1 MLRKV
6 SGQNHLITATSTH
19 TAGATLRVVRP
30 ERRNRTSYWATA
42 SSTLVILLAAIN
54 LAGCRPAHSQD
65 DPRTLPQ
72 LVEIATVRPADAPE
86 RAFTGVVVARVQSNL
101 GFRVPGKLIQRL
113 VNIGDFV
120 RRGQA
125 LMRIDRNDLE
135 LAIAAKDAAVA
146 SAKARAIQ
154 TAADEGRYRTL
165 LDAGV
170 ATRQKYDQ
178 VKAAADTA
186 RAELRQAKAEAQ
198 VADNEGGYSVLTAD
212 ADGVVTDT
220 LAEPGQVVA
229 AGQTVVKLAHDG
241 PREAAVYLPETIR
254 PALGSI
260 VRATLY
266 GETASV
272 PARLRQLSDAADSET
287 RTFEARYILEGVDA
301 KAPLGATV
309 TIELPAG
316 TQTSD
321 PSKVPIASVI
331 DRGNGPGVWAL
342 NTKTSTVSFRPVK
355 VLRLGDEDAVLAD
368 GVKPG
373 EEVVALGAHLLSDG
387 QHVRLADQ
395 KGSIQ

>member
-1 MLRKV
+1 LKTFNFV
-6 SGQNHLITATSTH
+6 
-19 TAGATLRVVRP
+19 
-30 ERRNRTSYWATA
+30 
-42 SSTLVILLAAIN
+42 LALTIAA
-54 LAGCRPAHSQD
+54 LCFAGCESAHES
-65 DPRTLPQ
+65 DPRTGIQ
-72 LVEIATVRPADAPE
+72 FVQVATVQSAGPSE
-86 RAFTGVVVARVQSNL
+86 RAFTGVVTARVQSNL
-101 GFRVPGKLIQRL
+101 GFRVPGKVVQRL

-154 TAADEGRYRTL
+154 TAADEVRYRTL

-170 ATRQKYDQ
+170 ATRQNYDQ

-186 RAELRQAKAEAQ
+186 RAEVRQAKAEAQ

-260 VRATLY
+260 VRATVY
-266 GETASV
+266 GGTVSV

-287 RTFEARYILEGVDA
+287 RTFEARYVLEGVDA
-301 KAPLGATV
+301 QAPLGATV

-321 PSKVPIASVI
+321 PSEVPIASII

-342 NTKTSTVSFRPVK
+342 NMKTSTVSFRPVK

-387 QHVRLADQ
+387 QHVRFAEE

>member
-1 MLRKV
+1 LKTFNFV
-6 SGQNHLITATSTH
+6 
-19 TAGATLRVVRP
+19 
-30 ERRNRTSYWATA
+30 
-42 SSTLVILLAAIN
+42 LALTIAALS
-54 LAGCRPAHSQD
+54 LAGCESAHES
-65 DPRTLPQ
+65 DPRTGIQ
-72 LVEIATVRPADAPE
+72 FVQVATVQSAGPSE
-86 RAFTGVVVARVQSNL
+86 RAFTGVVTARVQSNL
-101 GFRVPGKLIQRL
+101 AFRVPGKVIQRL
-113 VNIGDFV
+113 VNTGDFV

-154 TAADEGRYRTL
+154 TAADEARYRTL

-170 ATRQKYDQ
+170 ATRQNYDQ

-186 RAELRQAKAEAQ
+186 RAELRQAMAEAQ

-220 LAEPGQVVA
+220 LAEPGQIVA

-287 RTFEARYILEGVDA
+287 RTFEARYVLEGVDA

-321 PSKVPIASVI
+321 PSKVPIASII

-373 EEVVALGAHLLSDG
+373 EEVIALGAHLLSDG
-387 QHVRLADQ
+387 QHVRLADR

>member
-1 MLRKV
+1 MQV
-6 SGQNHLITATSTH
+6 
-19 TAGATLRVVRP
+19 
-30 ERRNRTSYWATA
+30 
-42 SSTLVILLAAIN
+42 
-54 LAGCRPAHSQD
+54 
-65 DPRTLPQ
+65 
-72 LVEIATVRPADAPE
+72 ATVQSAGPSE
-86 RAFTGVVVARVQSNL
+86 RAFTGVVIARVQSNL
-101 GFRVPGKLIQRL
+101 GFRVPGKVIQRL
-113 VNIGDFV
+113 VNTGDFV

-125 LMRIDRNDLE
+125 LMQIDRNDLA
-135 LAIAAKDAAVA
+135 LAIAARNAAVA
-146 SAKARAIQ
+146 SATARAIQ
-154 TAADEGRYRTL
+154 TAADEARYRTL
-165 LDAGV
+165 VDAGV
-170 ATRQKYDQ
+170 ATRQNYDQ

-272 PARLRQLSDAADSET
+272 RARLRQLSDAADPET
-287 RTFEARYILEGVDA
+287 RTFEARYVLEGVDA

-321 PSKVPIASVI
+321 PSEVPIASII
-331 DRGNGPGVWAL
+331 DRGSGPGVWAL

>member
-1 MLRKV
+1 LKTFNFV
-6 SGQNHLITATSTH
+6 
-19 TAGATLRVVRP
+19 
-30 ERRNRTSYWATA
+30 
-42 SSTLVILLAAIN
+42 LALTIAA
-54 LAGCRPAHSQD
+54 LSFAGCESAHES
-65 DPRTLPQ
+65 DPRTGIQ
-72 LVEIATVRPADAPE
+72 FVQVATVQSAGPSE
-86 RAFTGVVVARVQSNL
+86 RAFTGVVTARVQSNL
-101 GFRVPGKLIQRL
+101 GFRVPGKVIQRL
-113 VNIGDFV
+113 VNTGDFV

-125 LMRIDRNDLE
+125 LMQIDRNDLA
-135 LAIAAKDAAVA
+135 LAIAAKNAAVA

-170 ATRQKYDQ
+170 ATRQSYDQ
-178 VKAAADTA
+178 IKAAADTA
-186 RAELRQAKAEAQ
+186 RAELRQAEAEAQ
-198 VADNEGGYSVLTAD
+198 VANNEGGYSVLTAD

-272 PARLRQLSDAADSET
+272 PARLRQLSDAADPET
-287 RTFEARYILEGVDA
+287 RTFEARYVLEGVEA

-321 PSKVPIASVI
+321 PSEVPIASII

-373 EEVVALGAHLLSDG
+373 EEVVALGAHLLSNG
-387 QHVRLADQ
+387 QHVHVADE

>member
-1 MLRKV
+1 LKTFNFV
-6 SGQNHLITATSTH
+6 
-19 TAGATLRVVRP
+19 
-30 ERRNRTSYWATA
+30 
-42 SSTLVILLAAIN
+42 LALTIAA
-54 LAGCRPAHSQD
+54 LSFAGCESAHES
-65 DPRTLPQ
+65 DPRTGIQ
-72 LVEIATVRPADAPE
+72 FVQVATVQSAAPSE
-86 RAFTGVVVARVQSNL
+86 RAFTGVVTARVQSNL
-101 GFRVPGKLIQRL
+101 GFRVPGKVIQRM
-113 VNIGDFV
+113 VNTGDFV

-125 LMRIDRNDLE
+125 LMQIDRNDLA
-135 LAIAAKDAAVA
+135 LAIAAKNAAVA

-170 ATRQKYDQ
+170 ATRQSYDQ
-178 VKAAADTA
+178 IKAAADTA

-198 VADNEGGYSVLTAD
+198 VANNEGGYSVLAAD

-260 VRATLY
+260 VRATVY

-287 RTFEARYILEGVDA
+287 RTFEARYVLEGVDA

-309 TIELPAG
+309 TIELAAG

-321 PSKVPIASVI
+321 PSKVPIASII

-342 NTKTSTVSFRPVK
+342 NAKTSTVSFRPVK

>member
-1 MLRKV
+1 VKTF
-6 SGQNHLITATSTH
+6 IFA
-19 TAGATLRVVRP
+19 
-30 ERRNRTSYWATA
+30 
-42 SSTLVILLAAIN
+42 LALSIAA
-54 LAGCRPAHSQD
+54 LSFAACESARES
-65 DPRTLPQ
+65 DPRTNLQ
-72 LVEIATVRPADAPE
+72 FVQVATVQSAGPTE
-86 RAFTGVVVARVQSNL
+86 RAFTGVVTARVQSNL
-101 GFRVPGKLIQRL
+101 GFRVPGKVIQRL
-113 VNIGDFV
+113 VNTGDFV

-125 LMRIDRNDLE
+125 LMQIDRNDLA
-135 LAIAAKDAAVA
+135 LAIAAKNAAVA

-154 TAADEGRYRTL
+154 TAADEERYRTL
-165 LDAGV
+165 LEAEV
-170 ATRQKYDQ
+170 ATRQSYDQ

-212 ADGVVTDT
+212 ADGIVTDT
-220 LAEPGQVVA
+220 MAEPGQVVA

-260 VRATLY
+260 VRATVY
-266 GETASV
+266 GGTASV
-272 PARLRQLSDAADSET
+272 PARLRQLSDAADPET
-287 RTFEARYILEGVDA
+287 RTFEARYVLEGVDA

-321 PSKVPIASVI
+321 PSKVPIASII

-342 NTKTSTVSFRPVK
+342 NMKTSTVSFRPVK

-395 KGSIQ
+395 RGSIQ

>member
-1 MLRKV
+1 LKTFHFV
-6 SGQNHLITATSTH
+6 
-19 TAGATLRVVRP
+19 
-30 ERRNRTSYWATA
+30 
-42 SSTLVILLAAIN
+42 LALTIAA
-54 LAGCRPAHSQD
+54 LGFAGCESARAS
-65 DPRTLPQ
+65 DPRTSIQ
-72 LVEIATVRPADAPE
+72 FVQVATVQSAGPAE
-86 RAFTGVVVARVQSNL
+86 RAFTGVVTARVQSNL
-101 GFRVPGKLIQRL
+101 GFRVPGKVIKRL
-113 VNIGDFV
+113 VNTGDFV
-120 RRGQA
+120 RQGQA
-125 LMRIDRNDLE
+125 LMQIDRNDLE

-170 ATRQKYDQ
+170 ATRQNYDQ

-287 RTFEARYILEGVDA
+287 RTFEARYVLEGVDA

-321 PSKVPIASVI
+321 PSKVPIASII

-387 QHVRLADQ
+387 QHVRLADE

>member
-1 MLRKV
+1 LKTFHFV
-6 SGQNHLITATSTH
+6 
-19 TAGATLRVVRP
+19 
-30 ERRNRTSYWATA
+30 
-42 SSTLVILLAAIN
+42 LALTIAA
-54 LAGCRPAHSQD
+54 LGFAGCESAHES
-65 DPRTLPQ
+65 DPRTGIQ
-72 LVEIATVRPADAPE
+72 FVQVATVQSAGPSE
-86 RAFTGVVVARVQSNL
+86 RAFTGVVTARVQSNL
-101 GFRVPGKLIQRL
+101 GFRVPGKVVQRL

-125 LMRIDRNDLE
+125 LMRIDGNDLE

-170 ATRQKYDQ
+170 ATRQNYDQ

-287 RTFEARYILEGVDA
+287 RTFEARYVLEGVDA
-301 KAPLGATV
+301 KAPLGATI

-321 PSKVPIASVI
+321 PSKVPIASII
-331 DRGNGPGVWAL
+331 DRGNGPGVWEL

-387 QHVRLADQ
+387 QHVRLADE

>member
-1 MLRKV
+1 LKTFNFV
-6 SGQNHLITATSTH
+6 
-19 TAGATLRVVRP
+19 
-30 ERRNRTSYWATA
+30 
-42 SSTLVILLAAIN
+42 LALTIAA
-54 LAGCRPAHSQD
+54 LSFAGCDSARES
-65 DPRTLPQ
+65 DPRTNLQ
-72 LVEIATVRPADAPE
+72 FVQVATVQSAGPTE
-86 RAFTGVVVARVQSNL
+86 RAFTGVVTARIQSNL
-101 GFRVPGKLIQRL
+101 GFRVPGKVIQRL
-113 VNIGDFV
+113 VNTGDFV

-125 LMRIDRNDLE
+125 LMQIDRNDLA
-135 LAIAAKDAAVA
+135 LAIAAKNAAVA

-154 TAADEGRYRTL
+154 TAADEWRYRTL
-165 LDAGV
+165 LDARV
-170 ATRQKYDQ
+170 ATQQSYDQ

-186 RAELRQAKAEAQ
+186 RAELRQAEAEAQ
-198 VADNEGGYSVLTAD
+198 VANNEGGYSVLTAD

-220 LAEPGQVVA
+220 MAEPGQVVA

-260 VRATLY
+260 VRATVY
-266 GETASV
+266 GGTASV
-272 PARLRQLSDAADSET
+272 PARLRQLSDAADPET
-287 RTFEARYILEGVDA
+287 RTFEARYVLEGVDA
-301 KAPLGATV
+301 QAPLGATV

-321 PSKVPIASVI
+321 PSKVPIASII

-342 NTKTSTVSFRPVK
+342 NMKTSTVSFRPVK

-395 KGSIQ
+395 RGSIQ

>member
-1 MLRKV
+1 LKTFHFV
-6 SGQNHLITATSTH
+6 
-19 TAGATLRVVRP
+19 
-30 ERRNRTSYWATA
+30 
-42 SSTLVILLAAIN
+42 LALTIAA
-54 LAGCRPAHSQD
+54 LGFAGCESAHES
-65 DPRTLPQ
+65 DPRTGIQ
-72 LVEIATVRPADAPE
+72 FVQVATVQSAGPSE
-86 RAFTGVVVARVQSNL
+86 RAFTGVVTARVQSNL
-101 GFRVPGKLIQRL
+101 GFRVPGKVIQRL

-125 LMRIDRNDLE
+125 LMRIDRNDLA

-170 ATRQKYDQ
+170 ATRQNYDQ

-272 PARLRQLSDAADSET
+272 PARLRQLSDAADPET
-287 RTFEARYILEGVDA
+287 RTFEARYVLEGVEA

-309 TIELPAG
+309 TIQLPAG

-321 PSKVPIASVI
+321 PSEVPIASI
-331 DRGNGPGVWAL
+331 TDRGNGPGVWAL
-342 NTKTSTVSFRPVK
+342 NAKTSSVSFRPVK
-355 VLRLGDEDAVLAD
+355 VLRLGDENAVVAD

-373 EEVVALGAHLLSDG
+373 EEVVALGAHLLNDG
-387 QHVRLADQ
+387 QHVRVADE
-395 KGSIQ
+395 KGAIQ

>member
-1 MLRKV
+1 MKTFNFV
-6 SGQNHLITATSTH
+6 
-19 TAGATLRVVRP
+19 
-30 ERRNRTSYWATA
+30 
-42 SSTLVILLAAIN
+42 LALTIAA
-54 LAGCRPAHSQD
+54 LSFAGCESAHES
-65 DPRTLPQ
+65 DPRTGIQ
-72 LVEIATVRPADAPE
+72 FVQVATVQSAGPSE
-86 RAFTGVVVARVQSNL
+86 RAFTGVVTARVQSNL
-101 GFRVPGKLIQRL
+101 GFRVPGKVIQRL

-125 LMRIDRNDLE
+125 LMRIDRNDLA

-170 ATRQKYDQ
+170 ATRQNYDQ

-260 VRATLY
+260 VRATVY
-266 GETASV
+266 GGTASV
-272 PARLRQLSDAADSET
+272 PARLRQLSDAADPET
-287 RTFEARYILEGVDA
+287 RTFEARYVLEGAEA

-321 PSKVPIASVI
+321 PSEVPIASII
-331 DRGNGPGVWAL
+331 DRGNGPGVWTL

-387 QHVRLADQ
+387 QHVRLADEE
-395 KGSIQ
+395 GSIQ